1 MKPFA
6 ILAVAAGLTVAG
18 CASAPPPPAPRQVTD
33 ADAGSVGLTR
43 GQTLEIA
50 LPLNAGTGYGWRL
63 DREAPADVLIGG
75 SSRTTGAGGLPG
87 GPIRTIY
94 SYQAVGRGTADL
106 SFTLKRPW
114 EADKPDDR
122 KVAFKIKVR

>member
-1 MKPFA
+1 MKPFT
-6 ILAVAAGLTVAG
+6 ILA
-18 CASAPPPPAPRQVTD
+18 
-33 ADAGSVGLTR
+33 
-43 GQTLEIA
+43 IA

-63 DREAPADVLIGG
+63 DREAPADVLSGG
-75 SSRTTGAGGLPG
+75 SSRTTDAGGLPG
-87 GPIRTIY
+87 GPIKTIY

-122 KVAFKIKVR
+122 RVAFKIQVR